1 MSVDT
6 KVEKVRG
13 MNASLMNGDATSV
26 GASPLAERD
35 PGRLHITRRQMA
47 FAAALSV
54 LAVLAA
60 IFTVH
65 SVEAGAKSFPA
76 VVSTSKVYDLN
87 FTNDGTV
94 TAVQVK
100 VGDRVKQ
107 GQVLATQSD
116 SSLQTQLAADEATV
130 KADREV
136 LIQAGAPNLTA
147 AQLEQDN
154 LQVQQAQTALSNA
167 QAALQSAQGS
177 GKANVAAAQAAV
189 TSAQSQ
195 ESSDNGTY
203 TAACP
208 NGPVAPDPSLTGV
221 QLQSAQSSFTHCQSL
236 QLTLSQD
243 QAALSK
249 AQAQLPVAQA
259 QAQQAIDTAQE
270 NANSAQ
276 AGLNTANSQP
286 SIQTS
291 PGTASAQAQ
300 AQANLNQAESQL
312 AQVQSQVTN
321 AHLVAPD
328 GGVVTAVYGA
338 PGETAGPDGVHNYQ
352 STGAVPATSSSGFSL
367 FPAQPT
373 SQGSSGASQSGSE
386 PLIEV
391 VGGRQQIMA
400 QIPES
405 EVAAVR
411 VGKAATVNISALNV
425 RTSGQVTQLN
435 LTPTNG
441 SNGVTYSVIVALN
454 KTVAGL
460 LPGMSAT
467 VVF

>member
-1 MSVDT
+1 M
-6 KVEKVRG
+6 
-13 MNASLMNGDATSV
+13 
-26 GASPLAERD
+26 
-35 PGRLHITRRQMA
+35 
-47 FAAALSV
+47 
-54 LAVLAA
+54 
-60 IFTVH
+60 
-65 SVEAGAKSFPA
+65 
-76 VVSTSKVYDLN
+76 
-87 FTNDGTV
+87 
-94 TAVQVK
+94 
-100 VGDRVKQ
+100 
-107 GQVLATQSD
+107 
-116 SSLQTQLAADEATV
+116 

-154 LQVQQAQTALSNA
+154 LQVQQAQTALNNA
-167 QAALQSAQGS
+167 NAALQSAQGS

-195 ESSDNGTY
+195 ENSDNGTY

-208 NGPVAPDPSLTGV
+208 NGAVTPDPSLTGV

-276 AGLNTANSQP
+276 AGLNMANSQQ

-312 AQVQSQVTN
+312 AQVQSEVTD

-328 GGVVTAVYGA
+328 GGVVTSVYGA
-338 PGETAGPDGVHNYQ
+338 PGET
-352 STGAVPATSSSGFSL
+352 
-367 FPAQPT
+367 
-373 SQGSSGASQSGSE
+373 SGARRSAQLPADRLGSGDVIVGFLAL
-386 PLIEV
+386 PRAADIARFLGV
-391 VGGRQQIMA
+391 V
-400 QIPES
+400 P
-405 EVAAVR
+405 VR
-411 VGKAATVNISALNV
+411 VGAAD
-425 RTSGQVTQLN
+425 RDRGG
-435 LTPTNG
+435 P
-441 SNGVTYSVIVALN
+441 
-454 KTVAGL
+454 
-460 LPGMSAT
+460 AT
-467 VVF
+467 DHGADP